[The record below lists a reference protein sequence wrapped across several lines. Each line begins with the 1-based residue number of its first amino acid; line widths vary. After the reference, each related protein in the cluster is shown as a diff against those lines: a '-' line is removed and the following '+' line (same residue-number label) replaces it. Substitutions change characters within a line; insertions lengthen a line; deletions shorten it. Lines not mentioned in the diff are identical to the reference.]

1 MKREEELEIVTT
13 AYFLEERISELKNG
27 QRQLQAAKP
36 NKPQSPVEPQLE
48 RETINPLP
56 YPDILPDEIEMTGRW
71 KKLLIIAIVAGG
83 VVTILGSAVGSITF
97 LGTLLGLVG
106 TILLWGGIIYAF
118 KTRSEEKKEKKKLEA
133 ESIERK
139 RNSVEYKEK
148 CAEIDEQNQLR
159 QIQKDKELHER
170 YTVRYEDYK
179 KSMQQYKEDVVDYEE
194 SILPLWQKEDSALSL
209 ALADTQTA
217 LQEVYSSN
225 IIPIQY
231 RKLEVLVYLA
241 TFLNTSKYDLKFAI
255 ENYNQYVSQC
265 KQDRQ
270 IKLQEVQIQIAK
282 ETLENVQYANW
293 LNEQVL
299 DLSEQANDTLNN
311 INNWQKA
318 DIAYRTYER
327 IKENRKKKR

>member
-1 MKREEELEIVTT
+1 MKREVELEIVTT
-13 AYFLEERISELKNG
+13 AYFLEERISELKND

-311 INNWQKA
+311 INN
-318 DIAYRTYER
+318 
-327 IKENRKKKR
+327 

>member
-1 MKREEELEIVTT
+1 MRKVYYL
-13 AYFLEERISELKNG
+13 F
-27 QRQLQAAKP
+27 
-36 NKPQSPVEPQLE
+36 
-48 RETINPLP
+48 
-56 YPDILPDEIEMTGRW
+56 GR
-71 KKLLIIAIVAGG
+71 K
-83 VVTILGSAVGSITF
+83 
-97 LGTLLGLVG
+97 
-106 TILLWGGIIYAF
+106 
-118 KTRSEEKKEKKKLEA
+118 
-133 ESIERK
+133 
-139 RNSVEYKEK
+139 
-148 CAEIDEQNQLR
+148 
-159 QIQKDKELHER
+159 
-170 YTVRYEDYK
+170 
-179 KSMQQYKEDVVDYEE
+179 
-194 SILPLWQKEDSALSL
+194 KEDSALSL

>member
-13 AYFLEERISELKNG
+13 AYFLEERINELKND
-27 QRQLQAAKP
+27 QQQLQAAKP

-56 YPDILPDEIEMTGRW
+56 YPDILPDEIEMTRRW

-83 VVTILGSAVGSITF
+83 VVTTLGNAVGSITF

-139 RNSVEYKEK
+139 RNSVEYKDK
-148 CAEIDEQNQLR
+148 CAEIDEQNQLS

-179 KSMQQYKEDVVDYEE
+179 KSIQKYKEDVVDYEE
-194 SILPLWQKEDSALSL
+194 NTLPLWQKEDSALSL

-282 ETLENVQYANW
+282 ETLGNVQYANW

-327 IKENRKKKR
+327 IKANRKKKG

>member
-13 AYFLEERISELKNG
+13 AYFLEERIYELKND

-36 NKPQSPVEPQLE
+36 DKPQSPVEPQLE

-139 RNSVEYKEK
+139 SNSVEYKEK

-209 ALADTQTA
+209 ALADTQ
-217 LQEVYSSN
+217 
-225 IIPIQY
+225 
-231 RKLEVLVYLA
+231 
-241 TFLNTSKYDLKFAI
+241 
-255 ENYNQYVSQC
+255 
-265 KQDRQ
+265 
-270 IKLQEVQIQIAK
+270 
-282 ETLENVQYANW
+282 
-293 LNEQVL
+293 
-299 DLSEQANDTLNN
+299 
-311 INNWQKA
+311 
-318 DIAYRTYER
+318 
-327 IKENRKKKR
+327 

>member
-13 AYFLEERISELKNG
+13 AYFLEERISELKND

-83 VVTILGSAVGSITF
+83 VVTILGGAVGTITF

-106 TILLWGGIIYAF
+106 TILFWGGIIYAL
-118 KTRSEEKKEKKKLEA
+118 KARSEEKKEKKRLEA

-179 KSMQQYKEDVVDYEE
+179 KSMQQYKEDVVDYQEN
-194 SILPLWQKEDSALSL
+194 ILPLWQKEDSALSL

-217 LQEVYSSN
+217 LQEVYNSN

>member
-13 AYFLEERISELKNG
+13 AYFLEERISELKND

-282 ETLENVQYANW
+282 ETLGNVQYANW

>member
-13 AYFLEERISELKNG
+13 AYFLEERISELKND

-106 TILLWGGIIYAF
+106 TILFWGGIIYAL
-118 KTRSEEKKEKKKLEA
+118 KARSEEKKEKKRLEA

-179 KSMQQYKEDVVDYEE
+179 KSMQQYKEDVVDYQEN
-194 SILPLWQKEDSALSL
+194 ILPLWQKEDSALSL

-217 LQEVYSSN
+217 LQEVYNSN

>member
-13 AYFLEERISELKNG
+13 AYFLEERIYELKND

-36 NKPQSPVEPQLE
+36 DKPQSPVEPQLE

-56 YPDILPDEIEMTGRW
+56 YPDIFPDEIEMTGRW

-83 VVTILGSAVGSITF
+83 VVTTLGNAVGSITF

-106 TILLWGGIIYAF
+106 TIFLWGGIIYAF
-118 KTRSEEKKEKKKLEA
+118 KIRSEEKKEKKKLEA

-194 SILPLWQKEDSALSL
+194 NILPLWQKEDSALSL

-217 LQEVYSSN
+217 LQEVYNSN

-282 ETLENVQYANW
+282 ETLGNVQYANW